1 MKKHPF
7 TTIEKVI
14 FLAIAVV
21 VAMLFIPG
29 CSPGQSRADTI
40 QAEQQEALIKEAT
53 AQTGMPAIVN
63 FRERKLLKMIYEMRD
78 QEGLVTFTY
87 TVGADG
93 SLSLLCNSIGY
104 AISDATG
111 YTNPDRVV
119 RDNSQVFGTMTQAE
133 PNGLYTPDFSGDKWV
148 MCVDP
153 KSKRALPVLAS
164 GNTVVSPFEL

>member
-7 TTIEKVI
+7 TLLEKII
-14 FLAIAVV
+14 FTALAAIVLMV
-21 VAMLFIPG
+21 LLPG
-29 CSPGQSRADTI
+29 CGPSQKRADTI

-111 YTNPDRVV
+111 YTNPDKVIRN
-119 RDNSQVFGTMTQAE
+119 DSAAFGTMTQAE
-133 PNGLYTPDFSGDKWV
+133 PNGLYTPDFSSDKWV

-153 KSKRALPVLAS
+153 KSKRALPVLVS